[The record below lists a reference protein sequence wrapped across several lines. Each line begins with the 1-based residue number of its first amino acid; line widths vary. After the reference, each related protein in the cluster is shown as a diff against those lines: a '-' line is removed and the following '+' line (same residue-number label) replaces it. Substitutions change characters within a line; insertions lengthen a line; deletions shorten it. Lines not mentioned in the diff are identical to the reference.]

1 MYVHIY
7 NMLNQIKTCLTY
19 FIKTFFINLNFPQ
32 KLMKTKG
39 DNDEW
44 IAESLYNL

>member
-19 FIKTFFINLNFPQ
+19 FIKTFFYKFKFPAKINEN
-32 KLMKTKG
+32 KG
-39 DNDEW
+39 R
-44 IAESLYNL
+44 